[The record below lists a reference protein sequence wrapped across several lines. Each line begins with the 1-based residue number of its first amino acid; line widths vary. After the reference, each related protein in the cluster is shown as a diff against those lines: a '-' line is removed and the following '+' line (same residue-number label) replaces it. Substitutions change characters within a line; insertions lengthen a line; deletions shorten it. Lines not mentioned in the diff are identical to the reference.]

1 MKIGDLCKRD
11 VVTVQ
16 REDTLVEAARKMRTA
31 HVGDVVVVDSGQ
43 PPAPIGV
50 LTDRDIV
57 VGVVARDV
65 EHLAMLEV
73 GDVLTARIVT
83 AREDEEV
90 HDVLIRMC
98 TRGIR
103 RMPVVNEGGALVGIL
118 TFDDLIELLAR
129 EMTELRKLLARERR
143 QEEEQRL

>member
-1 MKIGDLCKRD
+1 MKIGELCKRD

-16 REDTLVEAARKMRTA
+16 KDDTLIEAARQMRAA
-31 HVGDVVVVDSGQ
+31 HVGDVVVVDRGQ
-43 PPAPIGV
+43 PPAPIGI

-73 GDVLTARIVT
+73 GDVLTARLVT
-83 AREDEEV
+83 AQEDEEV
-90 HDVLIRMC
+90 HDVLSRMR
-98 TRGIR
+98 THGIR

-118 TFDDLIELLAR
+118 TFDDLIELMAR
-129 EMTELRKLLARERR
+129 EMTELMDLLARERR
-143 QEEEQRL
+143 QEKEQRF

>member
-1 MKIGDLCKRD
+1 MKVGDLCTRD

-16 REDTLVEAARKMRTA
+16 KDDTLIEAARRMRAA
-31 HVGDVVVVDSGQ
+31 HVGDVVVVDREE
-43 PPAPIGV
+43 PTAPIGI

-73 GDVLTARIVT
+73 GDVLIARLVT

-90 HDVLIRMC
+90 DHVLGRMR
-98 TRGIR
+98 THGIR
-103 RMPVVNEGGALVGIL
+103 RMPIVDEAGALVGIL
-118 TFDDLIELLAR
+118 TFDDLIEHLTR
-129 EMTELRKLLARERR
+129 EMTELMKLLARERR
-143 QEEEQRL
+143 EEEEQRI